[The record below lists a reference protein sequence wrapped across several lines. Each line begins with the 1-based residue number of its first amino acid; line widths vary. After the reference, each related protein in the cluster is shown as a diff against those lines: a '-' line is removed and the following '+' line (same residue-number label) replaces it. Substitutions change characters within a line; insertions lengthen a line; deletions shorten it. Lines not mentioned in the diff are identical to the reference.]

1 VVVCAYFGAR
11 GVSEYVAARYVGEA
25 TAAERPVRRAP
36 AVTPTAPQKNDHV
49 ANGAAF
55 TERNMFCS
63 GCESSEAEPALQVAA
78 AGDVVP
84 DTNLPLHLVSTAVS
98 TDPSGSFATVV
109 NTQSSHKG
117 AFWTGQKIP
126 GAGEIKS
133 VTGRWIDFVNPA
145 SNRVERLR
153 LDRPPAPAPAP
164 TETASITRRPNSR
177 ASARAQLEA
186 EIASKVKA
194 VGDNTWEVDRSIF
207 DFLKMN
213 PRATRGIRV
222 LPSIKDGKANG
233 FRITRLSSS
242 SPVSKI
248 GVQRGDVLT
257 SVNGTALTGPDKVL
271 AMMTQLNTLN
281 RVVVTVERRG
291 KPVELTYLLR

>member
-1 VVVCAYFGAR
+1 
-11 GVSEYVAARYVGEA
+11 
-25 TAAERPVRRAP
+25 
-36 AVTPTAPQKNDHV
+36 
-49 ANGAAF
+49 
-55 TERNMFCS
+55 
-63 GCESSEAEPALQVAA
+63 
-78 AGDVVP
+78 
-84 DTNLPLHLVSTAVS
+84 
-98 TDPSGSFATVV
+98 
-109 NTQSSHKG
+109 
-117 AFWTGQKIP
+117 
-126 GAGEIKS
+126 
-133 VTGRWIDFVNPA
+133 
-145 SNRVERLR
+145 
-153 LDRPPAPAPAP
+153 
-164 TETASITRRPNSR
+164 
-177 ASARAQLEA
+177 
-186 EIASKVKA
+186 
-194 VGDNTWEVDRSIF
+194 
-207 DFLKMN
+207 MN